1 MMTNELYVKLILDID
16 DCASNPCQNGATCSD
31 GVHSYSC
38 LCNSGYTGSN
48 CEIGNVLENS
58 ISFSLKM
65 LAIFYHCRNLMNFKS
80 NELYILQV
88 SLQWH

>member
-48 CEIGNVLENS
+48 CETGNVFESS
-58 ISFSLKM
+58 ISFSLRD
-65 LAIFYHCRNLMNFKS
+65 LAIFYHFKHLMNFIW
-80 NELYILQV
+80 NDQYI
-88 SLQWH
+88 S